1 MKLSHLIFAAFISS
15 ALACAPSTQ
24 LPNQEKTK
32 KYPAIVQ
39 VSPQRQTQAEREWRR
54 LLETYGAPSVQP
66 DFYPVILTPRS
77 LPGLQGGIKIIAAAI
92 QPDSEEVTI
101 REAARKFIDRWRD
114 LLGLDPA
121 NLSLVSDTHAPDVHR
136 LTYRQSDYPFPI
148 AGDFGQ
154 MTLIISKGGHLVQ
167 LDDRFIPLVE
177 LPLKPVI
184 ERQAVAQ
191 RVANRTF
198 TYSNIA
204 GQPQTVKL
212 NADEITVKELV
223 IFPLERGNTIE
234 VHLAWEINAGKS
246 LTWNVYIDAIDG
258 ADLSV
263 IQKFNT

>member
-1 MKLSHLIFAAFISS
+1 MKLSHLSFAAFISFS
-15 ALACAPSTQ
+15 LACAPSTQ
-24 LPNQEKTK
+24 LPNQEKLK

-39 VSPQRQTQAEREWRR
+39 VSPQRQTQVEREWRR
-54 LLETYGAPSVQP
+54 LLETYGAPSGQP
-66 DFYPVILTPRS
+66 DFYPVTLTPRS
-77 LPGLQGGIKIIAAAI
+77 LQGIQGGIKIITTAI

-114 LLGLDPA
+114 LLGVDPA
-121 NLSLVSDTHAPDVHR
+121 NLSLVSDNHSTEGHR
-136 LTYRQSDYPFPI
+136 LTYKQSDYPFSI
-148 AGDFGQ
+148 AGNFGE
-154 MTLIISKGGHLVQ
+154 MTLLISKDGRLAQ

-184 ERQAVAQ
+184 ERQAVVQ

-204 GQPQTVKL
+204 GQAQTVKL
-212 NADEITVKELV
+212 NADEIVVKELV
-223 IFPLERGNTIE
+223 IFPVEKGNTIE
-234 VHLAWEINAGKS
+234 VHLAWEITAGKS